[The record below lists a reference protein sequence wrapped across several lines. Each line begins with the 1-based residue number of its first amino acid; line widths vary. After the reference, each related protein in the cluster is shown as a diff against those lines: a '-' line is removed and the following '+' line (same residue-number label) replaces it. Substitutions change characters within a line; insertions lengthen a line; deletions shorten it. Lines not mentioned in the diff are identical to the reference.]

1 MVLLE
6 NKMFLEIDP
15 PTVMSEIIEW
25 FDPAEQMPDSDT
37 TVLLIISGD
46 PETSLGYHD
55 GTTWLEALGVMD
67 GFPIM
72 DDVLFWAHL
81 PEGPA
86 A

>member
-15 PTVMSEIIEW
+15 PKAMSELIEW

-37 TVLLIISGD
+37 TVMVKLSGEAD
-46 PETSLGYHD
+46 AWMGYHD
-55 GTTWLEALGVMD
+55 GERWIDVT
-67 GFPIM
+67 GFPMAVPII
-72 DDVLFWAHL
+72 WAHV
-81 PEGPA
+81 PQGPA